1 MLVLDA
7 VGGDESDRAGDQLE
21 PAQPLAAFAA
31 LAEPTRRALY
41 QHVVDD
47 GGWVGREQAAEAVGI
62 SRTLAAHHLDRLA
75 ADGLLDVD
83 YQRTNER
90 RGPGAGR
97 PAKLYRRTAR
107 QIALSL
113 PPRRFEL
120 VARLLAEAVDAARQE
135 EMDLSEA
142 LDHRARQAGEA
153 MAAARATDLPRR
165 AGSGRTRGAV
175 AAELHSR
182 GYEPV
187 IAPSG
192 AITLRN
198 CPFHELAE
206 RHIDLV
212 CGLNLA
218 LLEGLVAGL
227 PAARLVARLAPAVGR
242 CCVRLDPASSAQ
254 PP

>member
-1 MLVLDA
+1 M
-7 VGGDESDRAGDQLE
+7 GDGERSD
-21 PAQPLAAFAA
+21 QPLAAFAA
-31 LAEPTRRALY
+31 LGEPTRRALY
-41 QHVVDD
+41 QHVADH
-47 GGWVGREQAAEAVGI
+47 GGWVGREEAADAVGI

-97 PAKLYRRTAR
+97 PAKLYRRAAR
-107 QIALSL
+107 QITLSL

-120 VARLLAEAVDAARQE
+120 MARLLAEAVDAARQDDV
-135 EMDLSEA
+135 DLAEA
-142 LDHRARQAGEA
+142 LSSSARQAGEA

-165 AGSGRTRGAV
+165 AGSGRTRTAV
-175 AAELHSR
+175 AAELHAR

-187 IAPSG
+187 VAPSG

-227 PAARLVARLAPAVGR
+227 PTARLVARLAPAPGR
-242 CCVRLDPASSAQ
+242 CCVTLDPASAQ
-254 PP
+254 PA

>member
-1 MLVLDA
+1 VSERD
-7 VGGDESDRAGDQLE
+7 VERPD

-31 LAEPTRRALY
+31 FGEPTRRALY
-41 QHVVDD
+41 QHIADH
-47 GGWVGREQAAEAVGI
+47 GGWVGREEAADAVGI

-83 YQRTNER
+83 YQRTNDR

-97 PAKLYRRTAR
+97 PAKLYRRAAR

-120 VARLLAEAVDAARQE
+120 VARLLAEAVDTARQDNV
-135 EMDLSEA
+135 DLTEA
-142 LDHRARQAGEA
+142 LAHSARQAGEA

-165 AGSGRTRGAV
+165 TGSGRTRAAV
-175 AAELHSR
+175 ADELQAR

-198 CPFHELAE
+198 CPFHELAQ

-218 LLEGLVAGL
+218 LLEGLVDGL
-227 PAARLVARLAPAVGR
+227 PAARLVARLAPAPGR
-242 CCVRLDPASSAQ
+242 CCVTLDPTSSQ
-254 PP
+254 PS